1 MRGLLVL
8 YGLGEQV
15 ARAALERKVDHGYVD
30 AWLLDWEQAVS
41 RIQRDVPGR
50 TQEQVARLA
59 MLLED
64 LAASEKGAGVDG

>member
-15 ARAALERKVDHGYVD
+15 ARASLERKVDHGYVD
-30 AWLLDWEQAVS
+30 AWLLDWEMAVS
-41 RIQRDVPGR
+41 RISRDVPGR

-59 MLLED
+59 MLLAD
-64 LAASEKGAGVDG
+64 LAAAEKGMGLDG